1 KPCGTHT
8 PGTGA
13 LFFLIFRF
21 PSELACAPR
30 STQLSSSTPL
40 LTEDGNASPVV
51 SSSFSLSCVALLL
64 SPSFANTRSTPPWPL
79 STERRR
85 AAATAHLCSS
95 SSHPRVH
102 LNLLYLLE
110 EQEHQADHYTE
121 SNSRI
126 TPASSPTNHLGFTVK
141 FDLHIC
147 STSELFF
154 PVLLDVHT
162 YHAGVLHDAF
172 QLQNQRVNFLVY
184 CSERS
189 TSPNVVF
196 PPPLAAGH
204 LPVSLRP

>member
-40 LTEDGNASPVV
+40 PTEDGNASPIV
-51 SSSFSLSCVALLL
+51 SSSFSLSRVALLL

-79 STERRR
+79 STEHRR

-110 EQEHQADHYTE
+110 EQEHQADHYNE

-126 TPASSPTNHLGFTVK
+126 TPASSLTNHLGFTVK
-141 FDLHIC
+141 FALH
-147 STSELFF
+147 TSA
-154 PVLLDVHT
+154 V
-162 YHAGVLHDAF
+162 
-172 QLQNQRVNFLVY
+172 R
-184 CSERS
+184 RR
-189 TSPNVVF
+189 TSSSRHR
-196 PPPLAAGH
+196 PPPAIFRLANTCL
-204 LPVSLRP
+204 LPFGSARAVPIPRPVPPLWPSSRR